1 MCFDE
6 IGSPSALYDCTNPD
20 WAPTQNMGH
29 DNIAPES
36 VGNAM
41 SKYKRAKEREANKKQ
56 AASKKRKTSC
66 SATSST
72 AAASEVFSAS
82 ASFVDARGNTSAE
95 GLRNNVH
102 LIKLLYFNTYIFECF
117 SFVSAEAIEI
127 EDVDVDPQTKGCQTD
142 NCLVVDRSCQTD
154 MTLAD
159 FDPQHG
165 YIQSIT
171 TELHDWKKTALQLQI
186 SQNGFKD
193 NDQKTKFYLGLPS
206 YLMLIH
212 VFNLLTPKIST
223 TPMNALC
230 QFQEF
235 LLVLMRLKPNLPFQ
249 DLAYRFGGLAS
260 TATRIFYQ
268 WVPIMSERLD
278 FLIKWPDRENLR
290 KTMPLVFKQNFGNK
304 VAVIIDCF
312 EVFIDR
318 PSSLIARAMTWSNY
332 KHHNT
337 VKFLIGIT
345 PQGVISFISKAWG
358 GRVSDKYLTEN
369 SGILKNLLPGDI
381 VLADRGF
388 DIADSVGFHGARL
401 YIPAF
406 TRGKKQLSAL
416 EVE

>member
-1 MCFDE
+1 
-6 IGSPSALYDCTNPD
+6 
-20 WAPTQNMGH
+20 
-29 DNIAPES
+29 
-36 VGNAM
+36 
-41 SKYKRAKEREANKKQ
+41 
-56 AASKKRKTSC
+56 
-66 SATSST
+66 
-72 AAASEVFSAS
+72 
-82 ASFVDARGNTSAE
+82 
-95 GLRNNVH
+95 
-102 LIKLLYFNTYIFECF
+102 
-117 SFVSAEAIEI
+117 
-127 EDVDVDPQTKGCQTD
+127 
-142 NCLVVDRSCQTD
+142 
-154 MTLAD
+154 
-159 FDPQHG
+159 
-165 YIQSIT
+165 
-171 TELHDWKKTALQLQI
+171 
-186 SQNGFKD
+186 
-193 NDQKTKFYLGLPS
+193 
-206 YLMLIH
+206 MLIH

-235 LLVLMRLKPNLPFQ
+235 LLVLMRLKLNLPFQ
-249 DLAYRFGGLAS
+249 DLAYRFGVSAS
-260 TATRIFYQ
+260 TATRIFYR
-268 WVPIMSERLD
+268 WIPIMSERLD

-332 KHHNT
+332 KHYST

-388 DIADSVGFHGARL
+388 DVADSVGFHGARL

-406 TRGKKQLSAL
+406 TKGKKQLSAL
-416 EVE
+416 EVEQTRKLANVRIRVERVIGLVRRKFTILQSTLPIESITAKQGEPLAPIDHIATVCCALTNLSDSIVS